1 MRTTQSQPIL
11 DVFAKVYG
19 GYKQVGYHNQIELT
33 FAIKDT
39 NKESII
45 NDGGNRIAT
54 KMAVG
59 K

>member
-1 MRTTQSQPIL
+1 MSLFFRL
-11 DVFAKVYG
+11 LRVGCF
-19 GYKQVGYHNQIELT
+19 YKRVGYHNQIELT